1 MEDRIKT
8 LQKHW
13 RWLFALG
20 ATTLG
25 LGMLAIIS
33 PFVAILAVE
42 MTIGIIFVVGGAAH
56 ALYSFW
62 AREWG
67 GFLFELFCGILYLL
81 VGLMLLAN
89 PGGGLLLLA
98 LLVAIL
104 LIMQGIVQLAL
115 SFELRPMF
123 SWSWMFTSGIVA
135 LLLGVFIWAPWPSI
149 GFWLIG
155 LFVGIS
161 LLFSGW
167 STIILALST
176 RYPAEHEP
184 ATAAPGMT

>member
-1 MEDRIKT
+1 M
-8 LQKHW
+8 
-13 RWLFALG
+13 G

-25 LGMLAIIS
+25 LGTLAIVI
-33 PFVAILAVE
+33 PFVAILTVE
-42 MTIGIIFVVGGAAH
+42 ITIGTIFIVGGTAH

-67 GFLFELFCGILYLL
+67 GFLFELFGGTLYLL

-89 PGGGLLLLA
+89 PGGGVLMLA

-104 LIMQGIVQLAL
+104 LIMQGIVQLTL

-123 SWSWMFTSGIVA
+123 SWSWIFVSGIVA
-135 LLLGVFIWAPWPSI
+135 VLSGALIWAPWPNT
-149 GFWLIG
+149 GFRLIG

-167 STIILALST
+167 STVILA
-176 RYPAEHEP
+176 
-184 ATAAPGMT
+184 